1 MKNLT
6 IAALRISLGWIFLWP
21 FLDKVFGL
29 GFTTKP
35 EQAWLNGGSPTTGF
49 LKFGT
54 KGPFVDM
61 FQGLAGNMFVDWI
74 FMLGLL
80 GIGIALILGIG
91 MRIASYSGALML
103 MLMWL
108 AVLLPEHNPLMDEH
122 IIYALMLLIFPMIGA
137 GQHFGLGKWWS
148 NMAPVKRFPIF
159 E

>member
-6 IAALRISLGWIFLWP
+6 IAALRIFLGWVFFWP

-29 GFTTKP
+29 GFTTKA

-54 KGPFVDM
+54 KGPFADM
-61 FQGLAGNMFVDWI
+61 FQNLAGNMFVDWI

-80 GIGIALILGIG
+80 GIGIALILGIC
-91 MRIASYSGALML
+91 MRIASYSGALLLLL
-103 MLMWL
+103 MYL
-108 AVLLPEHNPLMDEH
+108 AVIPPEHNPFLDEH
-122 IIYALMLLIFPMIGA
+122 IIYALMLLILPMLGS
-137 GQHFGLGKWWS
+137 GHHFGLGKWWN

>member
-6 IAALRISLGWIFLWP
+6 IAALRIFLGWVFFWP

-29 GFTTKP
+29 GFTTKA

-61 FQGLAGNMFVDWI
+61 FQGLSGNMFVDWI

-103 MLMWL
+103 LLMYL
-108 AVLLPEHNPLMDEH
+108 AVIPPEHNPFLDEH
-122 IIYALMLLIFPMIGA
+122 IIYALMLLILPMLGA
-137 GQHFGLGKWWS
+137 GQHFGLGKWWN
-148 NMAPVKRFPIF
+148 NMAPVKRFPVL

>member
-1 MKNLT
+1 MF
-6 IAALRISLGWIFLWP
+6 LGWIFFWP

-29 GFTTKP
+29 GFTTKA

-54 KGPFVDM
+54 KGPFADM
-61 FQGLAGNMFVDWI
+61 FQNLAGNMFVDWI

-103 MLMWL
+103 LLMYF
-108 AVLLPEHNPLMDEH
+108 AVIPPEHNPFLDEH
-122 IIYALMLLIFPMIGA
+122 IIYALVLLILPMLGA
-137 GQHFGLGKWWS
+137 GHHFGLGKWWN